1 MVTFLYEVSVDALTV
16 VSFFAFVGYLI
27 GCQLKDRPFVSENY
41 MHSRYWMA
49 GAMFLLFVLALLHN
63 GYRIR
68 LHDNF
73 TGAAISL
80 CFFYI
85 VNQLYAYADL
95 SLSNPEELNN
105 SKRYCISLIAAVLY
119 VGIFG
124 CAYHFM
130 SYIVFQYVTIIL
142 GILYFSQTIYLTVE
156 YLKNYKRITDS
167 LSNFYAEDYESYLQW
182 MPKCSFM
189 LGTINLLAPFLL
201 FLPIG
206 PVACFNFAIALVLFY
221 VFVCYERYI
230 VYERY
235 CHAAVKAVNSEEAED
250 SKEEN
255 DVQQSYSD
263 ELIRV
268 SLEHWVEE
276 KAFCKS
282 DITIMD
288 LSKYVGTNRTYLSKY
303 INTVYGQS
311 FRNWIA
317 ELRVEEAKRM
327 LVEQHMSLTEMS
339 ACLGF
344 TSSSTFSRTFT
355 QLTGVTPTTYR
366 KNNKYKIEA
375 I

>member
-1 MVTFLYEVSVDALTV
+1 MVTFLYEFSVDALTV
-16 VSFFAFVGYLI
+16 VSFFTCVGYLI
-27 GCQLKDRPFVSENY
+27 GCQMKDRPFVSDSY

-73 TGAAISL
+73 TGASISL

-95 SLSNPEELNN
+95 SLSCPDKLNR
-105 SKRYCISLIAAVLY
+105 KRHLISVIVSVLY

-130 SYIVFQYVTIIL
+130 SYKVFQYVTILL
-142 GILYFSQTIYLTVE
+142 GILYFSQTIYMTVE
-156 YLKNYKRITDS
+156 YLKNYKRITNS
-167 LSNFYAEDYESYLQW
+167 LSNYFAEDYESYIKWL
-182 MPKCSFM
+182 PRCSFM

-201 FLPIG
+201 FLAIG
-206 PVACFNFAIALVLFY
+206 PVAIFNLIIAFALFF

-235 CHAAVKAVNSEEAED
+235 CHAAVKAANREEAED
-250 SKEEN
+250 SKEDN
-255 DVQQSYSD
+255 GVQQSYSD
-263 ELIRV
+263 DLIRV
-268 SLEHWVEE
+268 SLERWVEE
-276 KAFCKS
+276 KQFCKR

-303 INTVYGQS
+303 INTVYGLS

-317 ELRVEEAKRM
+317 DLRVEEAKKM
-327 LVEQHMSLTEMS
+327 LVEQNISLTEMS

-344 TSSSTFSRTFT
+344 TSSSAFSRTFA
-355 QLTGVTPTTYR
+355 QIAGETPTAYR
-366 KNNKYKIEA
+366 KTNKYKIEV